1 MANACGALQTL
12 PRDADAVSI
21 RIRGSPVADEAEA
34 EKNARVCH
42 WQCVGRLPL
51 PVSAAVASAVEV
63 TLERRMRC
71 KRRAHRGVAI
81 RFKVCSGV
89 GKYRFVAGF
98 YFRALLSAFQI
109 SCFQPRLL
117 K

>member
-21 RIRGSPVADEAEA
+21 RIRGSPIADEAEA
-34 EKNARVCH
+34 EKNARVCHWH

-71 KRRAHRGVAI
+71 KKRAHRGVAI
-81 RFKVCSGV
+81 RFMVCSGV

-98 YFRALLSAFQI
+98 DFRALLSA
-109 SCFQPRLL
+109 LN
-117 K
+117 